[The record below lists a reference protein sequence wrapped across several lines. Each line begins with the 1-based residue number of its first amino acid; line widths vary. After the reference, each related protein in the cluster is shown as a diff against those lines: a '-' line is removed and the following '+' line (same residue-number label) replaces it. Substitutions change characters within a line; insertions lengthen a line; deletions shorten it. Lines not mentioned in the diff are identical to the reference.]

1 MEEQPWLVSVL
12 SKAPSLINTPQLM
25 LCLRGTQVL
34 SSLAPSGKVRGFHI
48 VCEGIK
54 NTKGAINLQP
64 NINQLPWAR
73 LGGREASGSGSGSGW
88 GRGLEEEGGLGG
100 GSNGSLPTKK
110 PAVRLL
116 KIFGFF
122 EFLGFFFVSI
132 QPSQPYSM
140 CPWWKRNQPNPSE
153 PKLDQIG

>member
-1 MEEQPWLVSVL
+1 MERPWFVSV

-64 NINQLPWAR
+64 NINQLLWAR
-73 LGGREASGSGSGSGW
+73 LGAGKDWDWDGGE
-88 GRGLEEEGGLGG
+88 GLEEEGGMGG
-100 GSNGSLPTKK
+100 GRNGPFLQKTQVVK
-110 PAVRLL
+110 R
-116 KIFGFF
+116 GFF
-122 EFLGFFFVSI
+122 
-132 QPSQPYSM
+132 
-140 CPWWKRNQPNPSE
+140 
-153 PKLDQIG
+153 

>member
-1 MEEQPWLVSVL
+1 MFQQSHPKIGTAGSKKKKKRQRRNKIKAIHGIAGETSRDSRRERGVERPWFVSV

-64 NINQLPWAR
+64 NINQLLWAR
-73 LGGREASGSGSGSGW
+73 LGAGKDWDWDGGE
-88 GRGLEEEGGLGG
+88 GLEEEGGMGG
-100 GSNGSLPTKK
+100 GRNGPFLQKTQ
-110 PAVRLL
+110 AVKR
-116 KIFGFF
+116 GFF
-122 EFLGFFFVSI
+122 
-132 QPSQPYSM
+132 
-140 CPWWKRNQPNPSE
+140 
-153 PKLDQIG
+153 